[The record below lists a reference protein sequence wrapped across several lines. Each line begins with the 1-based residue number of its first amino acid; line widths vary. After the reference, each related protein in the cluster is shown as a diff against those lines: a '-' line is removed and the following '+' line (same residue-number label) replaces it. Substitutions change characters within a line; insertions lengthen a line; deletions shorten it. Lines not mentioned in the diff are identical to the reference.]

1 MHLISV
7 DLPDPEG
14 PQITT
19 FSPCL
24 ILRSMVLRAL
34 KSLNDFVSPCIST
47 AKVILNLCPLPI
59 KSCVLPYLA

>member
-24 ILRSMVLRAL
+24 ILRSMVSRAL
-34 KSLNDFVSPCIST
+34 KSLNDYVSPCIST
-47 AKVILNLCPLPI
+47 ANVFSNLCPL
-59 KSCVLPYLA
+59 SVNLAFFLV

>member
-24 ILRSMVLRAL
+24 ILRSMVSRAL

-47 AKVILNLCPLPI
+47 ANVFSNLCPLPY
-59 KSCVLPYLA
+59 KSYVLPCLA